1 MFRNRRLFG
10 TAIAGLAVAGL
21 SAGASAANDTVSRV
35 GDRERVAL
43 TLYADDLAL
52 IKDVRRVRL
61 GRDANRLS
69 WLDVAAQLRPET
81 VRLRNL
87 SNPAGFRVSEQ
98 AFDFDLLTPESLI
111 EHYVGREVGVIR
123 TDPGTGA
130 ESREKATLLTSRG
143 GVVLQFAD
151 RVETGMPA
159 RLAFPAVPDTLH
171 TAPALVFSLA
181 DVRAGAQRLELSY
194 LASGLSWRADYV
206 VELGDDGAHLDFD
219 GWVTL
224 VNQSGAAYR
233 DARLQLVAGTLN
245 RVRDGVQPLAR
256 ESMALG
262 AKAAGGA
269 YLQPEPL
276 AGHHLYTLPQ
286 PTSLAENQTKQVAL
300 LRAARV
306 PVRKEFVLQGVGHI
320 YSGRYPAPAQP
331 AHVGMFLEFE
341 NPGAGLGLPLPAG
354 VVRVYERDARGSSQF
369 VGEDRIGH
377 TPRNE
382 TLRLTLGEAFDLT
395 AERRQTAFE
404 QRSGTQRDAAVYESA
419 HEVVLKNAGKETA
432 TVTVREPI
440 PGDWEILSESRPHAR
455 PDAGTAEWKLRV
467 PGGGK
472 ATLAY
477 RVRVKG
483 LTQ

>member
-171 TAPALVFSLA
+171 TTPALVFSLA
-181 DVRAGAQRLELSY
+181 DARAGAQRLELSY
-194 LASGLSWRADYV
+194 LTTGLTWRADYV
-206 VELGDDGAHLDFD
+206 VELGADGAHLDLD

-224 VNQSGAAYR
+224 INQSGAETINGEPVFALDTR
-233 DARLQLVAGTLN
+233 A
-245 RVRDGVQPLAR
+245 LA
-256 ESMALG
+256 A
-262 AKAAGGA
+262 
-269 YLQPEPL
+269 
-276 AGHHLYTLPQ
+276 
-286 PTSLAENQTKQVAL
+286 
-300 LRAARV
+300 
-306 PVRKEFVLQGVGHI
+306 
-320 YSGRYPAPAQP
+320 
-331 AHVGMFLEFE
+331 
-341 NPGAGLGLPLPAG
+341 
-354 VVRVYERDARGSSQF
+354 
-369 VGEDRIGH
+369 
-377 TPRNE
+377 
-382 TLRLTLGEAFDLT
+382 
-395 AERRQTAFE
+395 
-404 QRSGTQRDAAVYESA
+404 
-419 HEVVLKNAGKETA
+419 
-432 TVTVREPI
+432 
-440 PGDWEILSESRPHAR
+440 
-455 PDAGTAEWKLRV
+455 
-467 PGGGK
+467 
-472 ATLAY
+472 
-477 RVRVKG
+477 
-483 LTQ
+483 

>member
-171 TAPALVFSLA
+171 TA
-181 DVRAGAQRLELSY
+181 
-194 LASGLSWRADYV
+194 
-206 VELGDDGAHLDFD
+206 
-219 GWVTL
+219 
-224 VNQSGAAYR
+224 
-233 DARLQLVAGTLN
+233 
-245 RVRDGVQPLAR
+245 
-256 ESMALG
+256 
-262 AKAAGGA
+262 
-269 YLQPEPL
+269 
-276 AGHHLYTLPQ
+276 
-286 PTSLAENQTKQVAL
+286 
-300 LRAARV
+300 
-306 PVRKEFVLQGVGHI
+306 
-320 YSGRYPAPAQP
+320 GR
-331 AHVGMFLEFE
+331 
-341 NPGAGLGLPLPAG
+341 
-354 VVRVYERDARGSSQF
+354 RGQ
-369 VGEDRIGH
+369 D
-377 TPRNE
+377 
-382 TLRLTLGEAFDLT
+382 
-395 AERRQTAFE
+395 
-404 QRSGTQRDAAVYESA
+404 
-419 HEVVLKNAGKETA
+419 
-432 TVTVREPI
+432 
-440 PGDWEILSESRPHAR
+440 
-455 PDAGTAEWKLRV
+455 
-467 PGGGK
+467 
-472 ATLAY
+472 
-477 RVRVKG
+477 
-483 LTQ
+483 